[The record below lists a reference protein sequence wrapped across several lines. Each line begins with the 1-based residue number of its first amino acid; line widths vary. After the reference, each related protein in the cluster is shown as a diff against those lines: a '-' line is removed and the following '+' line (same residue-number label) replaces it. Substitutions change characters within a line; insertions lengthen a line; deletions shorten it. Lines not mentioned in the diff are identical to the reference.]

1 MTTPAIDSLIR
12 PRWNAVFAMTLAVSA
27 LIIADFLPAGVLT
40 PIATDLQITE
50 GQAGQ
55 TVTVTSFCAMLS
67 SLLIAYVTRR
77 WNRKTVLLIL
87 ALFLSLS
94 CVVVAWAPDFF
105 WLLSA
110 RVVLGFALG
119 GFWSMSTATAM
130 RLVPADDVPKALA
143 IIFGGSSFSSMLA
156 APLGSFLG
164 QFLGWRTLFLMSA
177 GVGMAALVWLRAALP
192 ALPPTAEVRLRT
204 LIDVLKK
211 PLFLVGMGGLLFI
224 FGARFALFT
233 YLRPFLEHQTGL
245 AVNGV
250 SGTLLLFGAAYFVG
264 NGLSAG
270 LIRKYEHLM
279 LRMPPVLLSLIP
291 LSLFFW
297 GTQPIATA
305 VIVGI
310 WGLMF
315 GPVPVVWSG
324 WMARRAPEY
333 AETAGGLYVA
343 SIQFSAALGAISGGW
358 IYDAPGSLGGPI
370 GLLLLCFFSWSM
382 AAFVVNWG
390 LRRRKWK
397 AVMGESPQPTT

>member
-164 QFLGWRTLFLMSA
+164 QFWGWRTLFLMSA
-177 GVGMAALVWLRAALP
+177 GVGMAALVCLRA

-291 LSLFFW
+291 LSLF
-297 GTQPIATA
+297 
-305 VIVGI
+305 
-310 WGLMF
+310 
-315 GPVPVVWSG
+315 SG
-324 WMARRAPEY
+324 EPSP
-333 AETAGGLYVA
+333 L
-343 SIQFSAALGAISGGW
+343 
-358 IYDAPGSLGGPI
+358 
-370 GLLLLCFFSWSM
+370 
-382 AAFVVNWG
+382 
-390 LRRRKWK
+390 
-397 AVMGESPQPTT
+397 PQP